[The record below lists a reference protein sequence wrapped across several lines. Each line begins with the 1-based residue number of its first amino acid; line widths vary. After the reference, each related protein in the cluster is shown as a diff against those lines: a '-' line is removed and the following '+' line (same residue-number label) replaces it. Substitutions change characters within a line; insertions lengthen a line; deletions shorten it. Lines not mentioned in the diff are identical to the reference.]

1 MRKIISIE
9 TVPFRQLLLRGSP
22 HFLGADATEGFF
34 PDADR
39 RGMARSCDPVPR
51 GSVDR
56 FVAGHA
62 RLKR

>member
-39 RGMARSCDPVPR
+39 RGIGAVLRP
-51 GSVDR
+51 GSSGVR
-56 FVAGHA
+56 
-62 RLKR
+62 